1 MERCGFFDANLVGK
15 EYDRV
20 YLASSFAAYFSS
32 FIGNGVFAKKS
43 DKLQV
48 VSMAVPSMQISVLP
62 GQGFINGYWYENT
75 DILNLP
81 IDIAD
86 GVLNRIDSVVLRFGS
101 AERIMWLAIKKGTP
115 AITPVSPPIT
125 RNADY
130 YELQLATINI
140 AASSINVT
148 QAKITDTR
156 MDASV
161 CGLVTGVVDQ
171 IDTTT
176 LFAQFETYFQE
187 FKDIYEFE
195 YDTWTAQQKSAY
207 ITWITGQKADMEN
220 WTKEQ
225 KDEYNLW
232 YNSHTTL
239 WQTQF
244 DTWFDNVKN
253 QLSKDVAGQLQNQIN
268 AINEKLKGYTAGTTQ
283 FSDDGT
289 TITQIT
295 EDGEKLKT
303 TFVDSFTIV
312 QEWINALN
320 VVLQRKRIE
329 FSQDG
334 KTITETKEVI

>member
-1 MERCGFFDANLVGK
+1 
-15 EYDRV
+15 
-20 YLASSFAAYFSS
+20 
-32 FIGNGVFAKKS
+32 
-43 DKLQV
+43 
-48 VSMAVPSMQISVLP
+48 
-62 GQGFINGYWYENT
+62 
-75 DILNLP
+75 
-81 IDIAD
+81 
-86 GVLNRIDSVVLRFGS
+86 
-101 AERIMWLAIKKGTP
+101 MWLAIKKGTP
-115 AITPVSPPIT
+115 AITPASPPIT

-140 AASSINVT
+140 AASSINIT

-156 MDASV
+156 MDADV
-161 CGLVTGVVDQ
+161 CGWVTGVVDQ

-207 ITWITGQKADMEN
+207 ITWITGQEADMEN
-220 WTKEQ
+220 WTEEQ

-232 YNSHTTL
+232 YNSHTAL

-244 DTWFDNVKN
+244 DTWFDNVKD
-253 QLSKDVAGQLQNQIN
+253 QLSENAGQLQNQIN

-295 EDGEKLKT
+295 EGGEKLKT